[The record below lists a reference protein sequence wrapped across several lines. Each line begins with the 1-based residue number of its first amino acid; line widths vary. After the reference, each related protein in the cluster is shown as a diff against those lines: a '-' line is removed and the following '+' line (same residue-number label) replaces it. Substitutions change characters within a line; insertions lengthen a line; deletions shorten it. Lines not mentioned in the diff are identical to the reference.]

1 VGKVDVEIPET
12 QWLHPG
18 PIALKMRQLRVMPRF
33 ASNTVDFT
41 PVPMVPRV
49 RIGKLCV
56 AIQGR
61 TAVEMWERAQTAA
74 QETKFLEFRLDALA
88 KPAAALAG
96 LKEFLGG
103 HRDVTAIATCRRKEF
118 GGNFVGALTAEFELL
133 LGAAEAGCSIVDL
146 EVESAEQAKPAQL
159 ARFRAGL
166 REAGTAL
173 LVSFHDFTR
182 TKGLEQAAARIEAFE
197 PDYVKVVSTAR
208 ALSDNLA
215 VLRLI
220 EDRSL

>member
-1 VGKVDVEIPET
+1 MCC
-12 QWLHPG
+12 HSG
-18 PIALKMRQLRVMPRF
+18 PHGCGNR
-33 ASNTVDFT
+33 
-41 PVPMVPRV
+41 
-49 RIGKLCV
+49 
-56 AIQGR
+56 
-61 TAVEMWERAQTAA
+61 ERAEVAA
-74 QETKFLEFRLDALA
+74 QESKFLEFRLDALA

-103 HRDVTAIATCRRKEF
+103 HRDVMAIATCRRKEF
-118 GGNFVGALTAEFELL
+118 GGSFVGSLTAELDVL

-182 TKGLEQAAARIEAFE
+182 TKAWSRRPLGLKPSSRTLSKWFRQRARSQTILLFCG
-197 PDYVKVVSTAR
+197 
-208 ALSDNLA
+208 
-215 VLRLI
+215 
-220 EDRSL
+220 